1 MLLKVGEYVTVY
13 YFSELWNLNSD
24 EEWYPYISRVD
35 LINEENNSEKSHVGN
50 DRATIWVK
58 II

>member
-1 MLLKVGEYVTVY
+1 MLPKVGEYVTVY